1 MEIILFEP
9 EIPPNTGNIARFCAA
24 LGLPLNLIE
33 PLGFRI
39 DDRNLKRAGL
49 DYWPHVDLRVWPDW
63 ASFRQNWQG
72 GRLWG
77 TSARG
82 GRLYADVNFSADDGL
97 VFGPETRGLPE
108 SVKMEMVGLL
118 RIPILPVV
126 RSINLATCV
135 GLIAGEALR
144 QTGHWVEGQED
155 SHN

>member
-33 PLGFRI
+33 PLGFQI
-39 DDRNLKRAGL
+39 NDKQLKRAGL
-49 DYWPHVDLRVWPDW
+49 DYWPHVDLRVWPNW
-63 ASFRQNWQG
+63 PSFLEKWPG

-77 TSARG
+77 TSARA
-82 GRLYADVNFSADDGL
+82 GRLYTTVNFSSDDGL

-108 SVKMEMVGLL
+108 NVKEDLHGLL
-118 RIPILPVV
+118 RIPIRQVV
-126 RSINLATCV
+126 RSINLSTSV

-144 QTGHWVEGQED
+144 QTGLWPE
-155 SHN
+155 